1 MDFMGMLMAAARAAA
16 DGVVAGQR
24 GGHAGALPLA
34 RSAAGAMDDAWRAI
48 SGRPVIP
55 GMAEP
60 AGRQLRSIGLS
71 TTQMGAWA
79 IPGDALQ
86 AVLTGITDSRNRIL
100 ATVSGAASQIPG
112 LSHLASQLPGIGSLD
127 SVFSV
132 SKVPAQSWQLQVS
145 TDSEAF
151 YFALGAAAFDE
162 LRRRSQYVLS
172 AQDRLTRAAA
182 VQGVSVG
189 GETLSVSGAIWL
201 APHGAGHL
209 DTLRRYGE
217 TLRPVTLTTGYGEQ
231 LGRWQIASID
241 DTQGSLFRDGAPRK
255 QTYSIEFTRYGEDYQ
270 DV

>member
-16 DGVVAGQR
+16 DGVVAGRR
-24 GGHAGALPLA
+24 GGGDSALPFA
-34 RSAAGAMDDAWRAI
+34 RSAADAMDDAWRAI

-71 TTQMGAWA
+71 TTQMGAWTM
-79 IPGDALQ
+79 PGDALQ
-86 AVLTGITDSRNRIL
+86 VALTGISDSRNRIL

-127 SVFSV
+127 PVFGV

-201 APHGAGHL
+201 VQHGAGHL

-241 DTQGSLFRDGAPRK
+241 DTQGALFRDGAPRK
-255 QTYSIEFTRYGEDYQ
+255 QTYSIEFTRYGEDCQ

>member
-1 MDFMGMLMAAARAAA
+1 MSFLDKLKTAARAAA
-16 DGVVAGQR
+16 DGVVAGRR
-24 GGHAGALPLA
+24 GGSAGALPFA
-34 RSAAGAMDDAWRAI
+34 QSAAGTMDDAWRAL

-55 GMAEP
+55 GLAEP

-71 TTQMGAWA
+71 TTQMGTWA
-79 IPGDALQ
+79 TPGDALQ
-86 AVLTGITDSRNRIL
+86 TTLTALSGSQNKIL
-100 ATVSGAASQIPG
+100 ATVAGVLASQNPAAMPFG
-112 LSHLASQLPGIGSLD
+112 QLPGIGSIN
-127 SVFSV
+127 SVFGSGAA
-132 SKVPAQSWQLQVS
+132 PAQSWQLQVS

-172 AQDRLTRAAA
+172 AQDRLTRAQA
-182 VQGVSVG
+182 VQGVAVG

-201 APHGAGHL
+201 AQHGAGHL
-209 DTLRRYGE
+209 DTLRRFGE

-241 DTQGSLFRDGAPRK
+241 DTQGALFRDGAPRK